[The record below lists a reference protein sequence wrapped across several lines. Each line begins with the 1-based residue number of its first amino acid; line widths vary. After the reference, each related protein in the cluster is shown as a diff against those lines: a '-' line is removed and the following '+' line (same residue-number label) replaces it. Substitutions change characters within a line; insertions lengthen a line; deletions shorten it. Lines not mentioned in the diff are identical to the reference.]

1 MSDAHRWEVG
11 GTEGVG
17 RWCLRAQHYLAEDF
31 AVVGVLRGDCPPSVE
46 MAEEQKKAAL
56 EAADQIREL
65 RKDFTLDR
73 PEGMS
78 LREYAHIGHKY

>member
-1 MSDAHRWEVG
+1 MTIEIRNAEL
-11 GTEGVG
+11 EGIMRQRLTAG
-17 RWCLRAQHYLAEDF
+17 QF
-31 AVVGVLRGDCPPSVE
+31 ADVEEMLLQALRGDCPPSVE

-56 EAADQIREL
+56 EAADRIREL